1 MAGHPP
7 TRDRERSR
15 LRILDAAEELFAER
29 GFDRVTLA
37 EIGAAAGLSR
47 GAPGYTFGSKEGLY
61 QEVLARLFDAREEAL
76 RTSWSALAGA
86 DDDALP
92 AALRTAVRAY
102 LEFLHARPTFI
113 AITER
118 EALAGAP
125 LLAGAPRRST
135 SIEDA
140 LRALAERRPFRLSSA
155 LVVVLS
161 VGMFPL
167 VHRETLLT
175 PRGIDPTDAEV
186 LERHTVL
193 VSDLLL
199 AVIEGRAGI

>member
-1 MAGHPP
+1 ML
-7 TRDRERSR
+7 E
-15 LRILDAAEELFAER
+15 AAEELFAER
-29 GFDRVTLA
+29 GFERVTLA
-37 EIGAAAGLSR
+37 DVGAAAGLSR

-61 QEVLARLFDAREEAL
+61 REVLAELFDAREAAL
-76 RTSWSALAGA
+76 RGPWAALAA
-86 DDDALP
+86 ASDDELP

-125 LLAGAPRRST
+125 LLASVPRQST

-140 LRALAERRPFRLSSA
+140 LRTLSDRRGFRLSSA

-175 PRGIDPTDAEV
+175 PRGIDPTDAAV

-193 VSDLLL
+193 VTDLLL
-199 AVIEGRAGI
+199 AVIERRAGI